1 MFFVVLAG
9 ISLSGEVNRVVT
21 RLITRGVVVLRLLHS
36 GLRSEAGSVCL
47 APPTTRVIQN
57 LTEDRE
63 PTSPL
68 APIAA
73 EWTSTSELR
82 RRGGGGGKEVVL
94 GKRGRN
100 ACVVALGTMRG
111 PGS

>member
-1 MFFVVLAG
+1 MFFVVLVG
-9 ISLSGEVNRVVT
+9 ISLLGEVNWVVT
-21 RLITRGVVVLRLLHS
+21 WLITRGVVVLRLLHS

-68 APIAA
+68 D
-73 EWTSTSELR
+73 
-82 RRGGGGGKEVVL
+82 VL
-94 GKRGRN
+94 ITLEDEPT
-100 ACVVALGTMRG
+100 VHPMMRTG
-111 PGS
+111 EDVLF

>member
-1 MFFVVLAG
+1 MFFVSFVR
-9 ISLSGEVNRVVT
+9 ISLLGEVNRVVT

-68 APIAA
+68 LALLPFLLLVLVPCLLGSGCLNI
-73 EWTSTSELR
+73 
-82 RRGGGGGKEVVL
+82 GKVH
-94 GKRGRN
+94 
-100 ACVVALGTMRG
+100 
-111 PGS
+111 GSG